1 VNRARKL
8 LLDIARPVPDFSGLS
23 RNPEDLD
30 ALRTCAL
37 EHRLFMLLYFR
48 LKKKHLNKSDDI
60 LAGFLKANEALY
72 LTGAARSAVQEAAEA
87 GVKTLLRGHGIVCL
101 VIKGNAIARQIYEA
115 GYFRASSDIDI
126 LIREEDIFRADDVLL
141 GSGYLVEEQS
151 AIAFRARRM
160 HHAVYHHPAG
170 HTVECHWNFGITGF
184 FELSSGEIW
193 QEVIFEDGVPARL
206 SPEMTIIMLLMHHY
220 MHFFR
225 DLWVLV
231 DILHALSLY
240 GESID
245 QEAFGRRLRKIGLVR
260 TALITFDQL
269 ADLWGEAA
277 IEDLSPLKQSL
288 KTRAVPRYLLYYFRI
303 NMEQEAFTQSRMDR
317 FFARLALDRLSVIAG
332 SFMKIFLPGP
342 EIIKAYYGDNR
353 PWILPYNY
361 CRFILWRMRDG
372 GRD

>member
-1 VNRARKL
+1 MNRTQRL

-23 RNPEDLD
+23 FNPEDLD
-30 ALRTCAL
+30 TLSVCAL
-37 EHRLFMLLYFR
+37 KHRLFMLLYSR
-48 LKKKHLNKSDDI
+48 LEKKHANKSDTL
-60 LAGFLKANEALY
+60 LAGFLKANETLH
-72 LTGAARSAVQEAAEA
+72 LTGAARSAVQEAAET
-87 GVKTLLRGHGIVCL
+87 GVKTLLRGHGIACL

-126 LIREEDIFRADDVLL
+126 LIREEDIFRADDVLCR
-141 GSGYLVEEQS
+141 SGYLVEGQG
-151 AIAFRARRM
+151 ALAFRARRL
-160 HHAVYHHPAG
+160 HHAVYSHPAG
-170 HTVECHWNFGITGF
+170 HTLECHWNFGIPGF
-184 FELSSGEIW
+184 FDLSSAEIW

-206 SPEMTIIMLLMHHY
+206 SPEMTIILLLMHHY

-225 DLWVLV
+225 DLRILV
-231 DILHALSLY
+231 DILHALYGY

-245 QEAFGRRLRKIGLVR
+245 QEAIGRRLRKIGLVR

-277 IEDLSPLKQSL
+277 IGELNPLKQSL
-288 KTRAVPRYLLYYFRI
+288 KMRSVPRYLLAYFRI
-303 NMEQEAFTQSRMDR
+303 DMEKEGLTHGRMDR

-332 SFMKIFLPGP
+332 SFTKIFLPGP
-342 EIIKAYYGDNR
+342 KVIMAYYGDNR